1 MQVAKKKKKNKNG
14 LLFVYVKKKQ
24 YLCSDYG
31 LLWANAQKKV
41 KNKRIINKN
50 IYTMNLSELTNKLYA
65 EGVEKGNAEAAAIVA
80 KAQEQA
86 AAIVAKAE
94 KEAAEKLAAAE
105 AKLAE
110 MDKNTRAEL
119 KLFAEQSV
127 SALKTEVTNLLT
139 EQVAADSVKAATAD
153 AKFMQGVIAKLAEQM
168 AKDGDV
174 TIEAKDAE
182 ALKAY
187 FAANAKGLLEK
198 GVKINEV
205 KGIKT
210 DFAIVPEKGGYK
222 LNFGEKEF
230 VEYFKEFLRP
240 QLIEVLF

>member
-1 MQVAKKKKKNKNG
+1 
-14 LLFVYVKKKQ
+14 
-24 YLCSDYG
+24 
-31 LLWANAQKKV
+31 
-41 KNKRIINKN
+41 
-50 IYTMNLSELTNKLYA
+50 MNLSELTNKIYA
-65 EGVEKGNAEAAAIVA
+65 EGVEKGNAEAAAIVK
-80 KAQEQA
+80 KAQDEA

-105 AKLAE
+105 AKVAE

-153 AKFMQGVIAKLAEQM
+153 ATFMQGVIAKLAEQM
-168 AKDGDV
+168 AKDGHV

-182 ALKAY
+182 ALKQY

-198 GVKINEV
+198 GVKISEV

-210 DFAIVPEKGGYK
+210 DFTIQPAKGGYK
-222 LNFGEKEF
+222 LAFGDAEF
-230 VEYFKEFLRP
+230 IAYFKEMLRP
-240 QLIEVLF
+240 QLVEELF

>member
-1 MQVAKKKKKNKNG
+1 
-14 LLFVYVKKKQ
+14 
-24 YLCSDYG
+24 
-31 LLWANAQKKV
+31 
-41 KNKRIINKN
+41 
-50 IYTMNLSELTNKLYA
+50 MNLSELTNKIYA

-94 KEAAEKLAAAE
+94 KEAAEKIAAAE

-110 MDKNTRAEL
+110 LDKNTRAEL